1 MPCNTEV
8 PSALRSLDQWI
19 RWGYDERGRKIPYQV
34 NGRKAKSNDPST
46 WSSFAVAHAAGE
58 QLGFCFAENGGLF
71 GLDLDGCR
79 DPATGQI
86 AEWCKRSSMSWPA
99 IRKSARAAPASRCTA
114 PGLGPW
120 LDRQEGG
127 CGRASGLRQGR
138 WHRSL
143 RPRAIFRVHGPA
155 IGRLA
160 GGAERLPMRKRP
172 GGSNCSGRSGLQAM
186 LG

>member
-86 AEWCKRSSMSWPA
+86 AEWA
-99 IRKSARAAPASRCTA
+99 QAVINELASYSEVSPSGT
-114 PGLGPW
+114 GVKVYGPW
-120 LDRQEGG
+120 ARSLARPARRWLWTSLRSATRPLASKFTTTGDISRS
-127 CGRASGLRQGR
+127 RASDWKARR
-138 WHRSL
+138 RS
-143 RPRAIFRVHGPA
+143 
-155 IGRLA
+155 
-160 GGAERLPMRKRP
+160 
-172 GGSNCSGRSGLQAM
+172 
-186 LG
+186 